1 MKAIRLHLKQNSA
14 NYRREETVNCRMTY
28 PLPPYSTV
36 IGAIHKA
43 CGYTDYHPMQV
54 SIQGKY
60 GSQKTRLFKDN
71 CFLNSLQ
78 NDRNTLVKL
87 RNPEMLSTA
96 YDIVAVAQK
105 AQGNDFE
112 KGITINVVNKDLIE
126 EYRFLKRTKRRIDK
140 HKKIVKSL
148 KDKAKKMKADKNIS
162 AEEVK
167 AFDKRVK
174 EIDKTYKKYEE
185 VKYTIPYSKFRTLA
199 TGPKYYEMLYDIEL
213 VIHIV
218 SDENTMQDILDN
230 IYNLTAIGRGE
241 DFVEVL
247 ECTET
252 ELEEGNIAVKKGFKP
267 YPYDMYMPLKIID
280 ENQQSFRHKSKKS
293 GVPVHGTKYLLPK
306 DYTVE
311 NLKGGIRKR
320 NFNRVPVLYGSVGK
334 LHGECDGIYKDI
346 INDVDIAV
354 IFA

>member
-14 NYRREETVNCRMTY
+14 NYKREETVNCRMTY

-43 CGYTDYHPMQV
+43 CGYTDYHDMKV

-60 GSQKTRLFKDN
+60 GSLKTRLFKDN

-87 RNPEMLSTA
+87 RNPDMLSTA

-112 KGITINVVNKDLIE
+112 KGITINVVNKDLLE

-148 KDKAKKMKADKNIS
+148 KDKVKKMKADENIS

-174 EIDKTYKKYEE
+174 DIDKIYKKYEE
-185 VKYTIPYSKFRTLA
+185 VKYTVPYSKFRTLA

-230 IYNLTAIGRGE
+230 IYKLTAIGRGE

-247 ECTET
+247 ECTKT
-252 ELEEGNIAVKKGFKP
+252 ELEGGDIQ
-267 YPYDMYMPLKIID
+267 YDAPNSPFDLYMPIELLDKNID
-280 ENQQSFRHKSKKS
+280 CIGQNDKTD
-293 GVPVHGTKYLLPK
+293 GLYINGTKYLLPK
-306 DYTVE
+306 NYTVE
-311 NLKGGIRKR
+311 KLKGNMRKR
-320 NFNRVPVLYGSVGK
+320 NFNRIPVLFNK
-334 LHGECDGIYKDI
+334 IEFIDGECNGIYLDKCDGKEY
-346 INDVDIAV
+346 AV
-354 IFA
+354 FLA

>member
-43 CGYTDYHPMQV
+43 CGYTDYHPMLV

-218 SDENTMQDILDN
+218 SDENTIQDILDN

-252 ELEEGNIAVKKGFKP
+252 ELEGGDIQ
-267 YPYDMYMPLKIID
+267 YDAPNSPFDLYMPIELLDKNID
-280 ENQQSFRHKSKKS
+280 NIGHNDKTV
-293 GVPVHGTKYLLPK
+293 GMYINGTKYLLPK

-311 NLKGGIRKR
+311 NLKGNMRKR
-320 NFNRVPVLYGSVGK
+320 NFNRIPVLFNK
-334 LHGECDGIYKDI
+334 IEFIDGECDGIYLDKCDGKEY
-346 INDVDIAV
+346 AV
-354 IFA
+354 FLA

>member
-199 TGPKYYEMLYDIEL
+199 TGPKYYEMLYDVEL

-252 ELEEGNIAVKKGFKP
+252 ELEGGDIQ
-267 YPYDMYMPLKIID
+267 YDAPNSPFDLYMPIELLDKNID
-280 ENQQSFRHKSKKS
+280 NIGHNDKTV
-293 GVPVHGTKYLLPK
+293 GIYINGTKYILPK

-311 NLKGGIRKR
+311 NLKGNMRKR
-320 NFNRVPVLYGSVGK
+320 NFNRIPVLFNK
-334 LHGECDGIYKDI
+334 IEFIDGECDGIYLDKCDGKEY
-346 INDVDIAV
+346 AV
-354 IFA
+354 FLA

>member
-14 NYRREETVNCRMTY
+14 NYKREETVNCRMTY

-43 CGYTDYHPMQV
+43 CGYTDYHDMKV

-60 GSQKTRLFKDN
+60 GSLKTRLFKDN

-87 RNPEMLSTA
+87 RNPDMLSTA

-112 KGITINVVNKDLIE
+112 KGITINVVNKDLLE

-148 KDKAKKMKADKNIS
+148 KDKVKKMKADENIS

-174 EIDKTYKKYEE
+174 DIDKIYKKYEE
-185 VKYTIPYSKFRTLA
+185 VKYTVPYSKFRTLA

-247 ECTET
+247 ECTKT
-252 ELEEGNIAVKKGFKP
+252 ELEGGDIQ
-267 YPYDMYMPLKIID
+267 YDAPNSPFDLYMPIELLDKNID
-280 ENQQSFRHKSKKS
+280 CIGQNDKTD
-293 GVPVHGTKYLLPK
+293 GLYINGTKYLLPK
-306 DYTVE
+306 NYTVE
-311 NLKGGIRKR
+311 KLKGNMRKR
-320 NFNRVPVLYGSVGK
+320 NFNRIPVLFNK
-334 LHGECDGIYKDI
+334 IEFIDGECNGIYLDKCEGKEY
-346 INDVDIAV
+346 AV
-354 IFA
+354 FLA

>member
-199 TGPKYYEMLYDIEL
+199 TGPKYYEMLYDVEL

-218 SDENTMQDILDN
+218 SDENTIQDILDN

-252 ELEEGNIAVKKGFKP
+252 ELEGGDIQ
-267 YPYDMYMPLKIID
+267 YDAPNSPFDLYMPIELLDKNID
-280 ENQQSFRHKSKKS
+280 NIGHNDKTV
-293 GVPVHGTKYLLPK
+293 GMYINGTKYLLPK

-311 NLKGGIRKR
+311 NLKGNMRKR
-320 NFNRVPVLYGSVGK
+320 NFNRIPVLFNK
-334 LHGECDGIYKDI
+334 IEFIDGECDGIYLDKCDGKEY
-346 INDVDIAV
+346 AV
-354 IFA
+354 FLA

>member
-43 CGYTDYHPMQV
+43 CGYTDYHDMKV

-60 GSQKTRLFKDN
+60 GSLKTRLFKDN

-87 RNPEMLSTA
+87 RNPDMLSTA

-112 KGITINVVNKDLIE
+112 KGITINVVNKDLLE

-148 KDKAKKMKADKNIS
+148 KDKVKKMKADENIS

-174 EIDKTYKKYEE
+174 DIDKIYKKYEE
-185 VKYTIPYSKFRTLA
+185 VKYTVPYSKFRTLA

-213 VIHIV
+213 VIHIA
-218 SDENTMQDILDN
+218 SDENTLQDILDN

-247 ECTET
+247 ECTKT
-252 ELEEGNIAVKKGFKP
+252 ELEGGDIQYEAPNSPF
-267 YPYDMYMPLKIID
+267 DLYMPIELLDKNID
-280 ENQQSFRHKSKKS
+280 CIGQNDKTD
-293 GVPVHGTKYLLPK
+293 GLYINGTKYLLPK
-306 DYTVE
+306 NYTVE
-311 NLKGGIRKR
+311 KLKGNMRKK
-320 NFNRVPVLYGSVGK
+320 NFNRIPVLFNK
-334 LHGECDGIYKDI
+334 IEFIDGECNGIYLDKCDGKEY
-346 INDVDIAV
+346 AV
-354 IFA
+354 FLA

>member
-43 CGYTDYHPMQV
+43 CGYTDYHDMKV

-60 GSQKTRLFKDN
+60 GSLKTRLYRNNCFQNRTENDRGTIVKMRNPDLLSNAYDVVASAPLRKISSYRDKKALLIDDEDLLDEFILWKKSNVKDN
-71 CFLNSLQ
+71 Q
-78 NDRNTLVKL
+78 
-87 RNPEMLSTA
+87 
-96 YDIVAVAQK
+96 
-105 AQGNDFE
+105 
-112 KGITINVVNKDLIE
+112 
-126 EYRFLKRTKRRIDK
+126 
-140 HKKIVKSL
+140 
-148 KDKAKKMKADKNIS
+148 
-162 AEEVK
+162 
-167 AFDKRVK
+167 
-174 EIDKTYKKYEE
+174 
-185 VKYTIPYSKFRTLA
+185 FRLLT
-199 TGPKYYEMLYDIEL
+199 TGPMRYEMLYDIEL

-252 ELEEGNIAVKKGFKP
+252 ELEEGNIALNKGLNI
-267 YPYDMYMPLKIID
+267 YPYNMYMPLRILNK
-280 ENQQSFRHKSKKS
+280 NQSSFRNKSYKE
-293 GVPVHGTKYLLPK
+293 GVSASLHGTKYLLSK
-306 DYTVE
+306 QYTIVVE
-311 NLKGGIRKR
+311 KGVQKR
-320 NFNRVPVLYGSVGK
+320 VFESKYKIPVLYGTIGK
-334 LHGECDGIYKDI
+334 LRGECDEIYKDVLNNI
-346 INDVDIAV
+346 EIAV

>member
-43 CGYTDYHPMQV
+43 CGYIDYHPMQV

-252 ELEEGNIAVKKGFKP
+252 ELEGGDIQ
-267 YPYDMYMPLKIID
+267 YDAPNSPFDLYMPIELLDKNID
-280 ENQQSFRHKSKKS
+280 NIGHNDKTV
-293 GVPVHGTKYLLPK
+293 GMYINGTKYLLPK

-311 NLKGGIRKR
+311 NLKGNMRNR
-320 NFNRVPVLYGSVGK
+320 NFNRIPVLFNK
-334 LHGECDGIYKDI
+334 IEFIDGECDGIYLDKCDGKEY
-346 INDVDIAV
+346 AV
-354 IFA
+354 FLA

>member
-230 IYNLTAIGRGE
+230 IYNLTAIGRAE
-241 DFVEVL
+241 DFVEVI

-252 ELEEGNIAVKKGFKP
+252 ELEGGDIQ
-267 YPYDMYMPLKIID
+267 YDAPNSPFDLYMPIELLDKNID
-280 ENQQSFRHKSKKS
+280 NIGHNDKTV
-293 GVPVHGTKYLLPK
+293 GMYINGTKYLLPK

-311 NLKGGIRKR
+311 NLKGNMRKR
-320 NFNRVPVLYGSVGK
+320 NFNRIPVLFNK
-334 LHGECDGIYKDI
+334 IEFIDGECDGIYLDKCDGKEY
-346 INDVDIAV
+346 AV
-354 IFA
+354 FLA

>member
-43 CGYTDYHPMQV
+43 CGYIDYHPMQV

-148 KDKAKKMKADKNIS
+148 KDKAKKMKADKNIFAEDS
-162 AEEVK
+162 AEIYG
-167 AFDKRVK
+167 D
-174 EIDKTYKKYEE
+174 
-185 VKYTIPYSKFRTLA
+185 TI
-199 TGPKYYEMLYDIEL
+199 
-213 VIHIV
+213 
-218 SDENTMQDILDN
+218 
-230 IYNLTAIGRGE
+230 
-241 DFVEVL
+241 
-247 ECTET
+247 
-252 ELEEGNIAVKKGFKP
+252 
-267 YPYDMYMPLKIID
+267 
-280 ENQQSFRHKSKKS
+280 
-293 GVPVHGTKYLLPK
+293 
-306 DYTVE
+306 
-311 NLKGGIRKR
+311 
-320 NFNRVPVLYGSVGK
+320 
-334 LHGECDGIYKDI
+334 
-346 INDVDIAV
+346 
-354 IFA
+354 

>member
-14 NYRREETVNCRMTY
+14 NYKREETVNCRMTY

-43 CGYTDYHPMQV
+43 CGYTDYHDMKV

-60 GSQKTRLFKDN
+60 GSLKTRLFKDN

-87 RNPEMLSTA
+87 RNPDMLSTA

-112 KGITINVVNKDLIE
+112 KGITINVVNKDLLE

-140 HKKIVKSL
+140 HKKIIKSL
-148 KDKAKKMKADKNIS
+148 KDKVKKIKADENIS

-174 EIDKTYKKYEE
+174 DIDKIYKKYEE
-185 VKYTIPYSKFRTLA
+185 VKYTVPYSKFRTLA

-247 ECTET
+247 ECTKT
-252 ELEEGNIAVKKGFKP
+252 ELEGGDIQ
-267 YPYDMYMPLKIID
+267 YDAPNSPFDLYMPIELLDKNID
-280 ENQQSFRHKSKKS
+280 CIGQNDKTD
-293 GVPVHGTKYLLPK
+293 GLYINGTKYLLPK
-306 DYTVE
+306 NYTVE
-311 NLKGGIRKR
+311 KLKGNMRKR
-320 NFNRVPVLYGSVGK
+320 NFNRIPVLFNK
-334 LHGECDGIYKDI
+334 IEFIDGECNGIYLDKCEGKEY
-346 INDVDIAV
+346 AV
-354 IFA
+354 FLA

>member
-14 NYRREETVNCRMTY
+14 NYKREETVNCRMTY

-43 CGYTDYHPMQV
+43 CGYTDYHDMKV

-60 GSQKTRLFKDN
+60 GSLKTRLFKDN

-87 RNPEMLSTA
+87 RNPDMLSTA

-112 KGITINVVNKDLIE
+112 KGITINVVNKDLLE

-140 HKKIVKSL
+140 HKKILKSL
-148 KDKAKKMKADKNIS
+148 KDKVKKMKADENIS

-174 EIDKTYKKYEE
+174 DIDKIYKKYEE
-185 VKYTIPYSKFRTLA
+185 VKYTVPYSKFRTLA

-213 VIHIV
+213 VIHIA
-218 SDENTMQDILDN
+218 SDENTLQDILDN

-247 ECTET
+247 ECTKT
-252 ELEEGNIAVKKGFKP
+252 ELEGGDIQ
-267 YPYDMYMPLKIID
+267 YDAPNSPFDLYMPIELLDKNID
-280 ENQQSFRHKSKKS
+280 CIGQNDKTD
-293 GVPVHGTKYLLPK
+293 GLYINGTKYLLPK
-306 DYTVE
+306 NYTVE
-311 NLKGGIRKR
+311 KLKGNMRKR
-320 NFNRVPVLYGSVGK
+320 NFNRIPVLFNK
-334 LHGECDGIYKDI
+334 IEFIDGECNGIYLDKCEGKEY
-346 INDVDIAV
+346 AV
-354 IFA
+354 FLA

>member
-199 TGPKYYEMLYDIEL
+199 TGPKYYEMLYDVEL

-230 IYNLTAIGRGE
+230 IYNLTAIGRAE

-252 ELEEGNIAVKKGFKP
+252 ELEGGDIQ
-267 YPYDMYMPLKIID
+267 YDAPNSPFDLYMPIELLDKNID
-280 ENQQSFRHKSKKS
+280 NIGHNDKTV
-293 GVPVHGTKYLLPK
+293 GMYINGTKYLLPK

-311 NLKGGIRKR
+311 NLKGNMRKR
-320 NFNRVPVLYGSVGK
+320 NFNRIPVLFNK
-334 LHGECDGIYKDI
+334 IEFIDGECDGIYLDKCDGKEY
-346 INDVDIAV
+346 AV
-354 IFA
+354 FLA

>member
-14 NYRREETVNCRMTY
+14 NYKREETVNCRMTY

-43 CGYTDYHPMQV
+43 CGYTDYHDMKV

-60 GSQKTRLFKDN
+60 GSLKTRLFKDN

-87 RNPEMLSTA
+87 RNPDMLSIA

-112 KGITINVVNKDLIE
+112 KGITINVVNKDLLE

-148 KDKAKKMKADKNIS
+148 KDKVKKMKADENIS

-174 EIDKTYKKYEE
+174 DIDKIYKKYEE
-185 VKYTIPYSKFRTLA
+185 VKYTVPYSKFRTLA

-252 ELEEGNIAVKKGFKP
+252 ELDEGELE
-267 YPYDMYMPLKIID
+267 YDAPNSPFDLYMPIELLEKNID
-280 ENQQSFRHKSKKS
+280 SIEQVSFSEGPNIS
-293 GVPVHGTKYLLPK
+293 GTKYYLPK
-306 DYTVE
+306 KYKVE
-311 NLKGGIRKR
+311 TIKGGMRKR
-320 NFNRVPVLYGSVGK
+320 NFNRVPVLFNK
-334 LHGECDGIYKDI
+334 LDTISGECDGIYLDKCDGK
-346 INDVDIAV
+346 VYAV
-354 IFA
+354 FLA

>member
-14 NYRREETVNCRMTY
+14 NYKREETVNCRMTY

-43 CGYTDYHPMQV
+43 CGYTDYHDMKV

-60 GSQKTRLFKDN
+60 GSLKTRLFKDN

-87 RNPEMLSTA
+87 RNSDMLSTA

-112 KGITINVVNKDLIE
+112 KGITINVVNKDLLE

-148 KDKAKKMKADKNIS
+148 KDKVKKMKADENIS

-174 EIDKTYKKYEE
+174 DIDKIYKKYEE
-185 VKYTIPYSKFRTLA
+185 VKYTVPYSKFRTLA

-252 ELEEGNIAVKKGFKP
+252 ELEGGDIR
-267 YPYDMYMPLKIID
+267 YDAPNSPFDLYMPIELLDKNID
-280 ENQQSFRHKSKKS
+280 CIGQNDKTD
-293 GVPVHGTKYLLPK
+293 GLYINGTKYLLPK
-306 DYTVE
+306 NYTVE
-311 NLKGGIRKR
+311 KLKGNMRKR
-320 NFNRVPVLYGSVGK
+320 NFNRIPVLFNK
-334 LHGECDGIYKDI
+334 IEFIDGECNGIYLDKCDGKEY
-346 INDVDIAV
+346 AV
-354 IFA
+354 FLA

>member
-14 NYRREETVNCRMTY
+14 NYKREETVNCRMTY

-43 CGYTDYHPMQV
+43 CGYTDYHDMKV

-60 GSQKTRLFKDN
+60 GSLKTRLFKDN

-87 RNPEMLSTA
+87 RNPDMLSTA

-112 KGITINVVNKDLIE
+112 KGITINVVNKDLLE

-148 KDKAKKMKADKNIS
+148 KDKVKKMKADENIS

-174 EIDKTYKKYEE
+174 DIDKIYKKYEE
-185 VKYTIPYSKFRTLA
+185 VKYTVPYSKFRTLA

-213 VIHIV
+213 VIHIA
-218 SDENTMQDILDN
+218 SDENTLQDILDN

-252 ELEEGNIAVKKGFKP
+252 ELEGGDIQ
-267 YPYDMYMPLKIID
+267 YDAPNSPFDLYMPIELLDKNID
-280 ENQQSFRHKSKKS
+280 CIGQNDKTD
-293 GVPVHGTKYLLPK
+293 GLYINGTKYLLPK
-306 DYTVE
+306 NYTVE
-311 NLKGGIRKR
+311 KLKGNMRKR
-320 NFNRVPVLYGSVGK
+320 NFNRIPVLFNK
-334 LHGECDGIYKDI
+334 IEFIDGECNGIYLDKCDGKEY
-346 INDVDIAV
+346 AV
-354 IFA
+354 FLA

>member
-174 EIDKTYKKYEE
+174 EIEKTYKKYEE

-252 ELEEGNIAVKKGFKP
+252 ELEGGDIQ
-267 YPYDMYMPLKIID
+267 YDAPNSPFDLYMPIELLDKNID
-280 ENQQSFRHKSKKS
+280 NIGHNDKTV
-293 GVPVHGTKYLLPK
+293 GMYINGTKYLLPK

-311 NLKGGIRKR
+311 NLKGNMRKR
-320 NFNRVPVLYGSVGK
+320 NFNRIPVLFNK
-334 LHGECDGIYKDI
+334 IEFIDGECDGIYLDKCDGKEY
-346 INDVDIAV
+346 AV
-354 IFA
+354 FLA

>member
-14 NYRREETVNCRMTY
+14 NYRREETINCRMTY

-241 DFVEVL
+241 DFAEVL

-252 ELEEGNIAVKKGFKP
+252 ELEGGDIQ
-267 YPYDMYMPLKIID
+267 YDAPNSPFDLYMPIELLDKNID
-280 ENQQSFRHKSKKS
+280 NIGHNDKTV
-293 GVPVHGTKYLLPK
+293 GMYINGTKYLLPK

-311 NLKGGIRKR
+311 NLKGNMRKR
-320 NFNRVPVLYGSVGK
+320 NFNRIPVLFNK
-334 LHGECDGIYKDI
+334 IEFIDGECDGIYLDKCDGKEY
-346 INDVDIAV
+346 AV
-354 IFA
+354 FLA

>member
-14 NYRREETVNCRMTY
+14 NYRREETINCRMTY

-230 IYNLTAIGRGE
+230 IYNLTAIGRGG

-252 ELEEGNIAVKKGFKP
+252 ELEGGDIQ
-267 YPYDMYMPLKIID
+267 YDAPNSPFDLYMPIELLDKNID
-280 ENQQSFRHKSKKS
+280 NIGHNDKTV
-293 GVPVHGTKYLLPK
+293 GMYINGTKYLLPK

-311 NLKGGIRKR
+311 NLKGNMRKR
-320 NFNRVPVLYGSVGK
+320 NFNRIPVLFNK
-334 LHGECDGIYKDI
+334 IEFIDGECDGIYLDKCDGKEY
-346 INDVDIAV
+346 AV
-354 IFA
+354 FLA

>member
-252 ELEEGNIAVKKGFKP
+252 ELEGGDIQ
-267 YPYDMYMPLKIID
+267 YDAPNSPFDLYMPIELLDKNID
-280 ENQQSFRHKSKKS
+280 NIGHNDKTV
-293 GVPVHGTKYLLPK
+293 GMYINGTKYLLPK
-306 DYTVE
+306 DYKVE
-311 NLKGGIRKR
+311 NLKGNMRKR
-320 NFNRVPVLYGSVGK
+320 NFNRIPVLFNK
-334 LHGECDGIYKDI
+334 IEFIDGECDGIYLDKCDGKEY
-346 INDVDIAV
+346 AV
-354 IFA
+354 FLA

>member
-14 NYRREETVNCRMTY
+14 NYKREETVNCRMTY

-43 CGYTDYHPMQV
+43 CGYTDYHDMKV

-60 GSQKTRLFKDN
+60 GSLKTRLFKDN

-87 RNPEMLSTA
+87 RNPDMLSTA

-112 KGITINVVNKDLIE
+112 KGITINVVNKDLLE

-148 KDKAKKMKADKNIS
+148 KDKVKKMKADENIS

-174 EIDKTYKKYEE
+174 DIDKIYKKYEE
-185 VKYTIPYSKFRTLA
+185 VKYTVPYSKFRTLA

-213 VIHIV
+213 VIHIA

-247 ECTET
+247 ECTKT
-252 ELEEGNIAVKKGFKP
+252 ELEGGDIQ
-267 YPYDMYMPLKIID
+267 YDAPNSPFDLYMPIELLDKNID
-280 ENQQSFRHKSKKS
+280 CIGQNDKTD
-293 GVPVHGTKYLLPK
+293 GLYINGTKYLLPK
-306 DYTVE
+306 NYTVE
-311 NLKGGIRKR
+311 KLKGNMRKR
-320 NFNRVPVLYGSVGK
+320 NFNRIPVLFNK
-334 LHGECDGIYKDI
+334 IEFIDGECNGIYLDKCDGKEY
-346 INDVDIAV
+346 AV
-354 IFA
+354 FLA

>member
-14 NYRREETVNCRMTY
+14 NYRREETINCRMTY

-230 IYNLTAIGRGE
+230 IYNLTAIGRAE

-252 ELEEGNIAVKKGFKP
+252 ELEGGDIQ
-267 YPYDMYMPLKIID
+267 YDAPNSPFDLYMPIELLDKNID
-280 ENQQSFRHKSKKS
+280 NIGHNDKTV
-293 GVPVHGTKYLLPK
+293 GMYINGTKYLLPK

-311 NLKGGIRKR
+311 NLKGNMRKR
-320 NFNRVPVLYGSVGK
+320 NFNRIPVLFNK
-334 LHGECDGIYKDI
+334 IEFIDGECDGIYLDKCDGKEY
-346 INDVDIAV
+346 AV
-354 IFA
+354 FLA

>member
-14 NYRREETVNCRMTY
+14 NYKREETVNCRMTY

-43 CGYTDYHPMQV
+43 CGYTDYHDMKV

-60 GSQKTRLFKDN
+60 GSLKTRLFKDN

-87 RNPEMLSTA
+87 RNPDMLSTA

-112 KGITINVVNKDLIE
+112 KGITINVVNKDLLE

-148 KDKAKKMKADKNIS
+148 KDNVKKMKADENIS

-174 EIDKTYKKYEE
+174 DIDKIYKKYEE
-185 VKYTIPYSKFRTLA
+185 VKYTVPYSKFRTLA

-213 VIHIV
+213 VIHIA
-218 SDENTMQDILDN
+218 SDENTLQDILDN

-247 ECTET
+247 ECTKT
-252 ELEEGNIAVKKGFKP
+252 ELEGGDIQ
-267 YPYDMYMPLKIID
+267 YDAPNSPFDLYMPIELLDKNID
-280 ENQQSFRHKSKKS
+280 CIGQNDKTD
-293 GVPVHGTKYLLPK
+293 GLYINGTKYLLPK
-306 DYTVE
+306 NYTVE
-311 NLKGGIRKR
+311 KLKGNMRKR
-320 NFNRVPVLYGSVGK
+320 NFNRIPVLFNK
-334 LHGECDGIYKDI
+334 IEFIDGECNGIYLDKCDGKEY
-346 INDVDIAV
+346 AV
-354 IFA
+354 FLA

>member
-148 KDKAKKMKADKNIS
+148 KDKAKKMKEDKNIS

-252 ELEEGNIAVKKGFKP
+252 ELEGGDIQ
-267 YPYDMYMPLKIID
+267 YDAPNSPFDLYMPIELLDKNID
-280 ENQQSFRHKSKKS
+280 NIGHNDKTV
-293 GVPVHGTKYLLPK
+293 GMYINGTKYLLPK

-311 NLKGGIRKR
+311 NLKGNMRKR
-320 NFNRVPVLYGSVGK
+320 NFNRIPVLFNK
-334 LHGECDGIYKDI
+334 IEFIDGECDGIYLDKCDGKEY
-346 INDVDIAV
+346 AV
-354 IFA
+354 FLA

>member
-252 ELEEGNIAVKKGFKP
+252 ELEGGDIQ
-267 YPYDMYMPLKIID
+267 YDAPNSPFDLYMPIELLDKNID
-280 ENQQSFRHKSKKS
+280 NIGHNDKTV
-293 GVPVHGTKYLLPK
+293 GMYINGTKYILPK

-311 NLKGGIRKR
+311 NLKGNMRKR
-320 NFNRVPVLYGSVGK
+320 NFNRIPVLFNK
-334 LHGECDGIYKDI
+334 IEFIDGECDGIYLDKCDGKEY
-346 INDVDIAV
+346 AV
-354 IFA
+354 FLA